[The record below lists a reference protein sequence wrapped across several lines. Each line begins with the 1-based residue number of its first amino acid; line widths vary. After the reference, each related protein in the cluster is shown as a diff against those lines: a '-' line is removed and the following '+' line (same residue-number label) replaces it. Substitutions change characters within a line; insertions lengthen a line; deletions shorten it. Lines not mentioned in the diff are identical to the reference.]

1 MKNQGTDPSR
11 QTAKKAFLALAVF
24 FIFLLIVV
32 FVAAFSQQ

>member
-1 MKNQGTDPSR
+1 MKNQGTDTSR

-32 FVAAFSQQ
+32 FVAAFSQK